1 MVCPKCGKWIPK
13 KSQYCMHCAAP
24 IVENQA
30 NQQKE
35 ERFCILCG
43 RLLPEGSSSDVCEHC
58 LHGDASTPDAT
69 APLEGIPMPDGLEEP
84 EEPTPPPRH
93 SRLFWV
99 GIVVAALVALTAV
112 CAGIFLFL
120 RQQDPQTAQPSSSST
135 APSPEE
141 DYAAVCAQEM
151 VRNAAYDPSSVH
163 YEAGSLTVSVENGV
177 YTVQQTF
184 DRMVATGE
192 TVESVY
198 IAQLTLKEPLNSG
211 YTPLRLQVDDMVL
224 YDYTGG

>member
-1 MVCPKCGKWIPK
+1 
-13 KSQYCMHCAAP
+13 
-24 IVENQA
+24 
-30 NQQKE
+30 
-35 ERFCILCG
+35 
-43 RLLPEGSSSDVCEHC
+43 
-58 LHGDASTPDAT
+58 
-69 APLEGIPMPDGLEEP
+69 
-84 EEPTPPPRH
+84 
-93 SRLFWV
+93 
-99 GIVVAALVALTAV
+99 
-112 CAGIFLFL
+112 
-120 RQQDPQTAQPSSSST
+120 
-135 APSPEE
+135 
-141 DYAAVCAQEM
+141 M